1 MATDWDIRP
10 RASVCA
16 QCDAEFQDRQDCFSV
31 LRFTDE
37 EGYVRADY
45 CAECWTAK
53 PPDDRGVSMWK
64 GLFLLPPPPEA
75 EALEQNTAE
84 SLLRRLM
91 DEDPESHA
99 NVIYILAVML
109 ERKRQFIERATQTR
123 DDVLIRVYEYR
134 KTGETF
140 LIRDPMLSLDELEPV
155 QEQVVAL
162 LGGGEKPAEEK
173 QETDSPGESEGAV
186 AKEMPPASPP
196 GESEGAVAKEMP
208 PASPPGES
216 EGAVA
221 KEMPPTSPPGESEG
235 AVAKEMPPTGLPGG
249 SERSPEEGG
258 C

>member
-16 QCDAEFQDRQDCFSV
+16 QCEAEFEDRQDCHTV

-45 CAECWTAK
+45 CAECWRAN

-75 EALEQNTAE
+75 EALEQNTAD

-109 ERKRQFIERATQTR
+109 ERKRQFIERATQQR
-123 DDVLIRVYEYR
+123 EDALIRVYEYR

-140 LIRDPMLSLDELEPV
+140 LVRDPMLSLDELEPV

-162 LGGGEKPAEEK
+162 LGGGEKQTDDEQKAE
-173 QETDSPGESEGAV
+173 SPEEA
-186 AKEMPPASPP
+186 
-196 GESEGAVAKEMP
+196 
-208 PASPPGES
+208 
-216 EGAVA
+216 
-221 KEMPPTSPPGESEG
+221 PPTGSPDESADEAAAEMSPTSSPIG
-235 AVAKEMPPTGLPGG
+235 STDEVVTEMPPTGLPGG
-249 SERSPEEGG
+249 SRRSPEEGD

>member
-16 QCDAEFQDRQDCFSV
+16 ECEAEFEDKQDCFTV
-31 LRFTDE
+31 LRFTGE

-45 CAECWTAK
+45 CDECWTTK
-53 PPDDRGVSMWK
+53 PPEDRGVSMWK

-109 ERKRQFIERATQTR
+109 ERKRQFVERATQTR
-123 DDVLIRVYEYR
+123 EDALIRVYEYR

-155 QEQVVAL
+155 QEEVVAL
-162 LGGGEKPAEEK
+162 LGGGEKPADEAAAAD
-173 QETDSPGESEGAV
+173 QEQEASPTGLPGGSEEGAV
-186 AKEMPPASPP
+186 EPKA
-196 GESEGAVAKEMP
+196 
-208 PASPPGES
+208 
-216 EGAVA
+216 
-221 KEMPPTSPPGESEG
+221 
-235 AVAKEMPPTGLPGG
+235 PPTGLPGG
-249 SERSPEEGG
+249 SERSPAEDVQ
-258 C
+258 